1 MVYKGQVDPERL
13 PPSPRAAHFHGLRAH
28 LQIITWKL
36 LDDDHLKLKP
46 EEWGWKLTE
55 NGYAPIASDIVAA
68 PENILKIIRCACK
81 ENCTTNRCSCRKNGL
96 QCTSTCVNCQGQDC
110 NNSEV

>member
-1 MVYKGQVDPERL
+1 MNMVYKGQVDPEHL

-46 EEWGWKLTE
+46 EEWGWKLTMH
-55 NGYAPIASDIVAA
+55 
-68 PENILKIIRCACK
+68 LLHQ
-81 ENCTTNRCSCRKNGL
+81 T
-96 QCTSTCVNCQGQDC
+96 
-110 NNSEV
+110 